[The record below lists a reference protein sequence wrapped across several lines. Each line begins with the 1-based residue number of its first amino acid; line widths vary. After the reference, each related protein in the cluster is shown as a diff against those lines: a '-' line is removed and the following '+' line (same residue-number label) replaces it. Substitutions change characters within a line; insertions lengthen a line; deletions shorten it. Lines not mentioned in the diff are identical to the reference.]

1 MFTKGDF
8 WLLCKRSFCAVLISL
23 SESSFVRLSSSDER
37 YRFLTNSFA
46 YSVIWFFF
54 CLASFPLLAK
64 LPDPCDPTVLLASPI
79 SVESSIH
86 IEPTPIERFER
97 SEALTFLFRLFEGI
111 ACMQIDRVITSSP
124 SCMVCWPL
132 SSVSSGGIYFA
143 ESSAWLFSAK

>member
-1 MFTKGDF
+1 MLTN
-8 WLLCKRSFCAVLISL
+8 L

-46 YSVIWFFF
+46 YSVILFFF
-54 CLASFPLLAK
+54 YLASFPLLAK

-79 SVESSIH
+79 SVESSMH

-97 SEALTFLFRLFEGI
+97 SEALIFLFRLFVGI
-111 ACMQIDRVITSSP
+111 ACMQMDRVITSSP
-124 SCMVCWPL
+124 SCMTCWPDSAVGL
-132 SSVSSGGIYFA
+132 NVIYFV